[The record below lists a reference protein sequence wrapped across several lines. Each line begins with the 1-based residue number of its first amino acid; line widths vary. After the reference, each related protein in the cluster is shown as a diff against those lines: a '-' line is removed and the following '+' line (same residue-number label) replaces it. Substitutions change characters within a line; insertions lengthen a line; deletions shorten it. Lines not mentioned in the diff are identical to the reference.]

1 MFRIFSLDFFVVV
14 GVGYGEVL
22 IGFFCLILFCLMD
35 FVGRDICEAFFSW
48 CVSFRRVTGNSGF
61 VGSCHN
67 NRQPHSFVM
76 HFYLLY
82 PQSTILMRYL
92 KMLYGLSYF
101 ISLVLL
107 VFFLQQDGLVVDL
120 FLEKPFAMFIAKTQ
134 RIVYLPKHLV
144 PADSEGLFI
153 MG

>member
-1 MFRIFSLDFFVVV
+1 
-14 GVGYGEVL
+14 
-22 IGFFCLILFCLMD
+22 
-35 FVGRDICEAFFSW
+35 
-48 CVSFRRVTGNSGF
+48 
-61 VGSCHN
+61 
-67 NRQPHSFVM
+67 M